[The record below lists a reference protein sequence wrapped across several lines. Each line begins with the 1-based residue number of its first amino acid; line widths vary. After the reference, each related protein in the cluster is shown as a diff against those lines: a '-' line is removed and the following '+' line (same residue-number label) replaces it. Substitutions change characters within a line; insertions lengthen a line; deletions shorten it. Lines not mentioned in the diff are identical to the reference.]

1 VNKVEEEQ
9 SISFCLTTSIEYSDV
24 LMMMD
29 YENFKLWN
37 GLKYSREQWVLIGQG
52 DFLDEWDDYE
62 YSKLNS
68 MFLVGSKKEI
78 ENYLLKII
86 NSFRINGHVEVTKK
100 RGFTHL
106 EIVTPHGERREVTLE
121 VRKLC
126 DNDRTLYADSP
137 IIPVGQGKAFLFDG
151 FSKATIGFP
160 VIEDQ
165 LTQILLITDTIGER
179 EEPLIQEEPQH
190 HTVDIP
196 SGYLVLASS
205 TVGFNRTCARRYDEF
220 EEQGLSTYYKLYDKE
235 AQDILLIHVEPG
247 TYRVRKRGEH
257 EMRKLINQSVLEM
270 KLDLDEAYHG
280 YTIEKVSSI

>member
-1 VNKVEEEQ
+1 MNKAEEEQ

-37 GLKYSREQWVLIGQG
+37 GLKHSRKQWVLIGQG
-52 DFLDEWDDYE
+52 DFPEEWNQYDCF
-62 YSKLNS
+62 KLNNI
-68 MFLVGSKKEI
+68 FLVGSKREI
-78 ENYLLKII
+78 EDFLLNII
-86 NSFRINGHVEVTKK
+86 NYFEMNGHVEVTKK

-106 EIVTPHGERREVTLE
+106 EATTPLGEKREVTLE

-160 VIEDQ
+160 MIEEQ
-165 LTQILLITDTIGER
+165 LTQILLLTDTIGEQ
-179 EEPLIQEEPQH
+179 EESLIQEEPQY
-190 HTVDIP
+190 HTIDIP

-247 TYRVRKRGEH
+247 TYRICKRGEQ
-257 EMRKLINQSVLEM
+257 EMKKLISQSVLEK
-270 KLDLDEAYHG
+270 KLDLDECYYG